1 VKKSPFSRVAMERAD
16 VEDSVAEAVE
26 RAIDRLVA
34 DFQLHNNRF
43 WNERDLH
50 CSLFYYIRQE
60 GIVQE
65 DYPTQLI
72 RAELPTVR
80 RYDGQRG
87 HYDLALLDRELW
99 RRETLQVVK
108 GRDPWVRYLDL
119 VRVSVAIELRLWL
132 SRLRPDRV
140 ESDIGKL
147 TLPENG
153 VRSAYL
159 VNLVQL
165 DFAQPAIRDYYRV
178 LRAYLVKK
186 TQPGLKI
193 VCVPSEAAVQPD
205 PRDNWLP
212 SRH

>member
-1 VKKSPFSRVAMERAD
+1 M
-16 VEDSVAEAVE
+16 EDSVTEAVE
-26 RAIDRLVA
+26 TAINHLVA
-34 DFQLHNNRF
+34 DFQCHNNRF
-43 WNERDLH
+43 WNETDLH
-50 CSLFYYIRQE
+50 CSLFHYIRQE
-60 GIVQE
+60 DIVQE

-119 VRVSVAIELRLWL
+119 VRVSVAVELRLWL
-132 SRLRPDRV
+132 SRLRPERV
-140 ESDIGKL
+140 DLDIEKL

-193 VCVPSEAAVQPD
+193 VCVPSETAVQPD
-205 PRDNWLP
+205 PCDNWLSSP
-212 SRH
+212 

>member
-1 VKKSPFSRVAMERAD
+1 
-16 VEDSVAEAVE
+16 VEDLVAAAVE

-43 WNERDLH
+43 WSERDLH
-50 CSLFYYIRQE
+50 CGLFYHIRQE
-60 GIVQE
+60 GMVQE
-65 DYPTQLI
+65 DYPTHLI

-87 HYDLALLDRELW
+87 HYDLALLDRESW

-132 SRLRPDRV
+132 SRLRPERV
-140 ESDIGKL
+140 NLDIEKL

-153 VRSAYL
+153 VRNAYL

-165 DFAQPAIRDYYRV
+165 DFDQPAIRDYYQF

-186 TQPGLKI
+186 TQPGLRI

-205 PRDNWLP
+205 PDDNWLSSP
-212 SRH
+212 D

>member
-1 VKKSPFSRVAMERAD
+1 MED
-16 VEDSVAEAVE
+16 PVTEAVE
-26 RAIDRLVA
+26 RAIDCLVA

-50 CSLFYYIRQE
+50 CSLFYYIRQA

-65 DYPTQLI
+65 EYPTQLI

-87 HYDLALLDRELW
+87 HYDLALLDRESW

-132 SRLRPDRV
+132 SRLRPERV
-140 ESDIGKL
+140 DLDIEKL

-165 DFAQPAIRDYYRV
+165 DFAQPAIKNYYRV

-186 TQPGLKI
+186 TQPGLKV
-193 VCVPSEAAVQPD
+193 VCVPSETAVQPD
-205 PRDNWLP
+205 PDDNWL
-212 SRH
+212 SSGNGNTEL